1 LADRRFSTTGIG
13 QGEEKSMARTPLLR
27 LLERLA
33 REHDDAERLRITPAE
48 VRERRAEA
56 VYSRR
61 EFLKRS
67 GAAGVAAGLVGP
79 AVLARSARAASG
91 SPARVAIVGA
101 GIAGLNAA
109 LTLQD
114 KGLASTVYEAS
125 SGVGGR
131 MHSDRSGYWANGQ
144 VSEFCGE
151 LIDSNHTTIL
161 GLARRFNLPLGD
173 LLAAEPAGSTET
185 YWFLGGRYSAA
196 QADIDFGPVRD
207 AAKRDLTAAGYP
219 TLYNNYKAAGYAL
232 DHMSV
237 YDWIETRVPNGHA
250 SAFGR
255 LLDAAYNEEYG
266 AETTDQS
273 SLNILYLL
281 AYQPSPKGF
290 AVFGVSDE
298 RYHIAGGNQRL
309 PEAIAA
315 TLPDV
320 RTGWRMT
327 AIATN
332 TDGTVSLSFSTPS
345 GPVPVTAD
353 QVILTTPF
361 PVLRTLDYSKA
372 GFDTLKQ
379 TAITQLG
386 AGRNAK
392 LQLQFA
398 SRYWNTN
405 GPWGISNGDSYTDL
419 GYQNTWDVTRAQA
432 GTTGI
437 MVNYSGGNV
446 AGAFS
451 PSAPYSNAT
460 QSPQVASYARSFL
473 KQLET
478 VFPGI
483 TKQWNGKA
491 TLSTSFRDPNLL
503 CSYSYW
509 KVGQTTSFGGY
520 DGTAQRAIHFAGE
533 HCSQNFQGY
542 MEGAAAEGVR
552 AALEVFHSLTG
563 N

>member
-1 LADRRFSTTGIG
+1 V
-13 QGEEKSMARTPLLR
+13 ARTPSLR
-27 LLERLA
+27 LIERLA
-33 REHDDAERLRITPAE
+33 REHAEAERLGVTAAE
-48 VRERRAEA
+48 VRERRAEGA
-56 VYSRR
+56 YSRR

-67 GAAGVAAGLVGP
+67 GAAGLAAGLLGP
-79 AVLARSARAASG
+79 AVLARPVRAASG
-91 SPARVAIVGA
+91 STARIAIVGA

-125 SGVGGR
+125 DHLGGR
-131 MHSDRSGYWANGQ
+131 MHSDRGYWANGQ

-161 GLARRFNLPLGD
+161 GLASRFNLPVGD

-185 YWFLGGRYSAA
+185 YWFLGGRYSPA
-196 QADIDFGPVRD
+196 QADSDFGPVRD

-219 TLYNNYKAAGYAL
+219 TLYNKFKPAGYAL
-232 DHMSV
+232 DQMSV
-237 YDWIETRVPNGHA
+237 YDWIETRVPGGHA

-255 LLDAAYNEEYG
+255 LLDVAYNEEYG

-281 AYQPSPKGF
+281 AYQPGPNGF
-290 AVFGVSDE
+290 EVFGVSDE
-298 RYHIAGGNQRL
+298 RYHIAGGNQQL

-315 TLPDV
+315 TLADV

-327 AIATN
+327 SIATN
-332 TDGTVSLSFSTPS
+332 ADGTVSLCFATAA
-345 GPVPVTAD
+345 GTVAVTAD

-361 PVLRTLDYSKA
+361 PVLRTLDYSRA
-372 GFDTLKQ
+372 GFDNLKQ

-386 AGRNAK
+386 AGRNSK

-398 SRYWNTN
+398 NRYWNTS

-419 GYQNTWDVTRAQA
+419 GYQNAWDVTRAQA
-432 GTTGI
+432 GPTGI
-437 MVNYSGGNV
+437 MVNYCGGNT
-446 AGAFS
+446 AAAFA
-451 PSAPYSNAT
+451 PSTPYSNAA
-460 QSPQVASYARSFL
+460 QNPQVATYARSFL

-483 TKQWNGKA
+483 SRQWNGKA

-509 KVGQTTSFGGY
+509 KVGQYTAFSGY
-520 DGTAQRAIHFAGE
+520 EGAAQRAIHFAGE
-533 HCSQNFQGY
+533 HCSQNFQGF
-542 MEGAAAEGVR
+542 MEGGAAEGAR
-552 AALEVFHSLTG
+552 AALEIYHALTG
-563 N
+563 R